1 MKRDLNWR
9 IILIIVVLG
18 LAVWAAFPLKEK
30 INLGLDLQGGIH
42 LILGVEADKAVDSFA
57 SRVLD
62 TIKSDFRKE
71 RVRYTVLAKDQK
83 NNIIIG
89 PESEGDIAKIE
100 KIMGQYPLRNI
111 SRNAQG
117 EMIYS
122 FPESQIK
129 KIKENAVEQ
138 ALETIRN
145 RIDQFGV
152 NEPTLQRQGK
162 DRILIQLPGIADP
175 QRAISII
182 GRTALLE
189 FKLVN
194 DEYSLDKALKG
205 DIPPGNEILYQKT
218 TNEATGSVSERP
230 YLLKKRALLTGEYLT
245 NAEVRIDSRR
255 FNEPYVFIT
264 FDKTGAR
271 LFRKIT
277 SENVKKRLAI
287 ILDNTVYSAPV
298 IQETIPDGKAQIS
311 GMFTMKEAHD
321 LALVLRSGALPAPV
335 KILENR
341 TVGPSLGRDSVRQGV
356 NSMILGGIL
365 VIVFMLLYYR
375 MSGSIADFALLLN
388 LVLMAG
394 ALGYFHATLTL
405 PGMAGI
411 ILTIGMA
418 VDANVLIF
426 ERIREELRLGKTVRA
441 SVDSGFSKAFLTI
454 LDANVTTLIAAV
466 FLFQFGTGPVKGFA
480 VTLIIGIVA
489 SMFTAIFVSRVV
501 FDFILNRIRIKKL
514 SI

>member
-9 IILIIVVLG
+9 VILIIAVLG
-18 LAVWAAFPLKEK
+18 LAVWAALPLKEK
-30 INLGLDLQGGIH
+30 INLGLDLQGGMH
-42 LILGVEADKAVDSFA
+42 LILGVEADKAVESAA

-62 TIKSDFRKE
+62 TMKSDFRRE
-71 RVRYTVLAKDQK
+71 RIRYSLLTKDQK
-83 NNIIIG
+83 NNILIE
-89 PESEGDIAKIE
+89 PSSEKDIAKLE
-100 KIMGQYPLRNI
+100 KVMGQYPLKSFGRNG
-111 SRNAQG
+111 QG
-117 EMIYS
+117 QMIYA
-122 FPESQIK
+122 FPASQVK

-152 NEPTLQRQGK
+152 SEPTLQRQGK
-162 DRILIQLPGIADP
+162 DRILIQLPGIDDP
-175 QRAISII
+175 ERAIGII

-194 DEYSLDKALKG
+194 DEYNLDRALGG
-205 DIPPGNEILYQKT
+205 DIPPGNEILYQKVT
-218 TNEATGSVSERP
+218 SETTGSVNRRP
-230 YLLKKRALLTGEYLT
+230 FLLKKRALLTGEYLT
-245 NAEVRIDSRR
+245 NAEVRIDSRQ

-264 FDKTGAR
+264 FDRTGSR

-298 IQETIPDGKAQIS
+298 IQEAIPNGKAQIS
-311 GMFTMKEAHD
+311 GMFTMKEASD
-321 LALVLRSGALPAPV
+321 LALILRSGALPAPV

-341 TVGPSLGRDSVRQGV
+341 TVGPSLGRDSVAKGL

-365 VIVFMLLYYR
+365 VIIFMLFYYR
-375 MSGSIADFALLLN
+375 LSGSIANLALLLN
-388 LVLMAG
+388 LVLIAG

-405 PGMAGI
+405 PGLAGI

-454 LDANVTTLIAAV
+454 LDANVTTFIAAV

-480 VTLIIGIVA
+480 ITLSIGILA
-489 SMFTAIFVSRVV
+489 SMFTAVFVSRVV
-501 FDFILNRIRIKKL
+501 FNFVLNRARIKKL